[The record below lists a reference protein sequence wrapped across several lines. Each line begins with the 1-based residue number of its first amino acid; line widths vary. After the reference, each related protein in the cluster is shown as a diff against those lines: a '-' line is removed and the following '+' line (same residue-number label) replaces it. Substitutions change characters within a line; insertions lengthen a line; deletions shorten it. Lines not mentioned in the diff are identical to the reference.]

1 MLRFSR
7 PPMHFQVYYR
17 NVFTPTTVPP
27 NLSSVAMRAP
37 ERAKTEGI
45 RNIVLPLS
53 KGGNM

>member
-7 PPMHFQVYYR
+7 PLMHFQVNYR

-27 NLSSVAMRAP
+27 NLSSVAMRTP